1 MNRPRLTSRVEE
13 GRRLDLLYWPL
24 ARSMRVAATAASGGG
39 VGPRDWILNAQVPSG
54 YGRVDVTAH
63 VRELA
68 TSLGL
73 AGDGVGLLTAAAVRG
88 VRHATDEGVDAHVT
102 VGLARPTW
110 AAAPDGDG
118 DDESAAGTINIVVFV
133 PAALSDAALCNAL
146 TTATE
151 AKCQALFDEGVA
163 GTGTASDAVCVVSP
177 GDGDGDVFA
186 GPRSRWGSRLARC
199 VYAAVRDGARRH
211 PQ

>member
-1 MNRPRLTSRVEE
+1 LNRPRLTSRVED
-13 GRRLDLLYWPL
+13 GATLDLLYWRLP
-24 ARSMRVAATAASGGG
+24 RPMRVAATAASGGG
-39 VGPRDWILNAQVPSG
+39 VGERDWILNAQVAPG

-63 VRELA
+63 VGELA

-118 DDESAAGTINIVVFV
+118 DDEPTAGTINIVVFV

-151 AKCQALFDEGVA
+151 AKSQALFDEGVA

-177 GDGDGDVFA
+177 RDGDLDDFA
-186 GPRSRWGSRLARC
+186 GPRSRWGARLARC
-199 VYAAVRDGARRH
+199 VYGAVRDGTRRY
-211 PQ
+211 PR